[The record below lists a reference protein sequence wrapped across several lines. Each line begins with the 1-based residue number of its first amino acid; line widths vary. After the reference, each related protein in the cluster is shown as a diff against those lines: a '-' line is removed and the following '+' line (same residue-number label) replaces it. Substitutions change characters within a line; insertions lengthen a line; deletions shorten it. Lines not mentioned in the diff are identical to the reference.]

1 MKKATQKKTRWLAR
15 LTATLLGII
24 FASVIAGWAA
34 TTPVSSEPVAPPTL
48 PAEIQLRPPALKPKL
63 AIPGVMLSSL
73 SSEAAATRLL
83 AESRCLAEVMYYE
96 ARGEGEAGEV
106 AVGEVILNRLAGGGH
121 GHTICGVVY
130 EGFDQTFCQF
140 TFVCDGSL
148 GQPKLPEPWR
158 AAQVL
163 AAQLLAGQV
172 HSADRMEGATNY
184 HSASIHASWDSKM
197 VRVAQ
202 IGNHVFYRPPA
213 LRPSV
218 ADTAVRG
225 SLQ

>member
-121 GHTICGVVY
+121 G
-130 EGFDQTFCQF
+130 QF